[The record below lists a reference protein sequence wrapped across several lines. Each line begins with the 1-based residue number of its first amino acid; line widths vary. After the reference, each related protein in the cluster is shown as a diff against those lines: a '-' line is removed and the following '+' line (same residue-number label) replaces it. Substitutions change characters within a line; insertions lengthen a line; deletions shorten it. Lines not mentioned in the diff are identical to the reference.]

1 MLLLLFISNQ
11 FVNSCHS
18 SLMLCLV
25 FQNGVDP
32 KPVLGFGSSEEM
44 TDEIWKKTEHL
55 YLSKEQNIRSHRSSE
70 NLEKETIN
78 HLLTAMKRG
87 LHRES
92 EDFLADIY
100 FQICLF

>member
-1 MLLLLFISNQ
+1 MKFGRKLNICISQ
-11 FVNSCHS
+11 KSRI
-18 SLMLCLV
+18 
-25 FQNGVDP
+25 
-32 KPVLGFGSSEEM
+32 SEVTEAL
-44 TDEIWKKTEHL
+44 KT
-55 YLSKEQNIRSHRSSE
+55 
-70 NLEKETIN
+70 LEKETIN